1 MQPCCCC
8 ERKKRKPRQQ
18 QAVPGHQQ
26 IAAGAGSSSA
36 VAAGSS
42 RTGGRL
48 AQKRHGQGA
57 HRPAVFFRSRHCSN
71 AGQIHA
77 IQSTSASLYR
87 PSSDPQALAPARSPD
102 HRHWFSPDPNQDLK
116 LLGEEGGHAC
126 ATRVCGAPTH
136 PILFARAVRGRLEC
150 LRGRQRPLLGRPTP
164 GSRVACVFLHGQ

>member
-1 MQPCCCC
+1 MLLREEEEETAAAASRPQPPT
-8 ERKKRKPRQQ
+8 R
-18 QAVPGHQQ
+18 
-26 IAAGAGSSSA
+26 AAGAGSRSA

-48 AQKRHGQGA
+48 AQKRHGQGDE
-57 HRPAVFFRSRHCSN
+57 FFRSRHCSN

-116 LLGEEGGHAC
+116 LLGEEGGHAY

-136 PILFARAVRGRLEC
+136 PNLFCACSTRAARVFTWA
-150 LRGRQRPLLGRPTP
+150 PAPFAW
-164 GSRVACVFLHGQ
+164 VANTRF